1 MNKKDKTIVD
11 ETEDKTPEKALN
23 EDCDDTVSEALSES
37 DSNGNPSYEEL
48 FDKHEELEKQLL
60 RSNADLDN
68 AIKRTLSEVEK
79 AHKYGVEKL
88 LSELLPIID
97 NLESALTNLSKD
109 SKKEDKEGIE
119 LTLKS
124 FESTLD
130 KFGMVPIYPDN
141 EQFNPEKHE
150 AVSMEKDKS
159 KKDGFIGNIFQ
170 RGWELHS
177 RVLRPARVTVIKN

>member
-11 ETEDKTPEKALN
+11 ETEDKTPENALN

-79 AHKYGVEKL
+79 AQKMLQKRTRK
-88 LSELLPIID
+88 EL
-97 NLESALTNLSKD
+97 N
-109 SKKEDKEGIE
+109 
-119 LTLKS
+119 
-124 FESTLD
+124 
-130 KFGMVPIYPDN
+130 
-141 EQFNPEKHE
+141 
-150 AVSMEKDKS
+150 
-159 KKDGFIGNIFQ
+159 
-170 RGWELHS
+170 
-177 RVLRPARVTVIKN
+177 